1 MVFRIFCSIFATEIN
16 KIIMKTSEQTIQQIE
31 RALRKIAAKFP
42 PEKEA
47 EKMTD
52 IHLRV
57 SQETGEIRA
66 YNDDEEELDRCVVEE
81 WINNPAEDFYQ
92 QIPSVLRKCIEKLKD
107 TVESMSILKPFSLV
121 LEDDDKETVA
131 ELYLVDDETVI
142 IDPDLM
148 EGLEDDLNN
157 FLEKLLA
164 E

>member
-1 MVFRIFCSIFATEIN
+1 MQVQRFFITFVAEIN
-16 KIIMKTSEQTIQQIE
+16 IGIMKTSEQTFQQIE
-31 RALRKIAAKFP
+31 RAIRKIAAKFP

-47 EKMTD
+47 DIMTD

-66 YNDDEEELDRCVVEE
+66 YDDNDVELDRCVVEE
-81 WINNPAEDFYQ
+81 WIENPAEDFYE
-92 QIPSVLRKCIEKLKD
+92 QIPSVFRKCIEKMKD
-107 TVESMSILKPFSLV
+107 VVENMSILKPFSLV

-148 EGLEDDLNN
+148 EGLDDDLNS
-157 FLEKLLA
+157 FLENLLKD
-164 E
+164 

>member
-1 MVFRIFCSIFATEIN
+1 
-16 KIIMKTSEQTIQQIE
+16 MKPTEQTIQQIE

-47 EKMTD
+47 EIMTD
-52 IHLRV
+52 IHIRV
-57 SQETGEIRA
+57 SQDTGEIRA

-81 WINNPAEDFYQ
+81 WIENPDENFYQ
-92 QIPSVLRKCIEKLKD
+92 EITSILRKCIEKLKD
-107 TVESMSILKPFSLV
+107 TVEGMSILKPFSLV
-121 LEDDDKETVA
+121 LEDDDKESVA

-148 EGLEDDLNN
+148 EGLEDDLNS
-157 FLEKLLA
+157 FLENLLA

>member
-1 MVFRIFCSIFATEIN
+1 
-16 KIIMKTSEQTIQQIE
+16 MKPSEQTIQQIE

-47 EKMTD
+47 EIMTD
-52 IHLRV
+52 IHIRV
-57 SQETGEIRA
+57 SQDTGEIRA

-81 WINNPAEDFYQ
+81 WINNPDENFYQ
-92 QIPSVLRKCIEKLKD
+92 EITSILRKCIEKLKD
-107 TVESMSILKPFSLV
+107 TVEGMSILKPFSLV
-121 LEDDDKETVA
+121 LEDDDKESVA

-157 FLEKLLA
+157 FLENLLA

>member
-1 MVFRIFCSIFATEIN
+1 
-16 KIIMKTSEQTIQQIE
+16 MKPSEQTILQIE

-47 EKMTD
+47 EIMTD
-52 IHLRV
+52 IHIRV
-57 SQETGEIRA
+57 SQDTGEIRA

-81 WINNPAEDFYQ
+81 WINNPDENFYQ
-92 QIPSVLRKCIEKLKD
+92 EITPILRKCIEKLKD
-107 TVESMSILKPFSLV
+107 TVEGMSILKPFSLV
-121 LEDDDKETVA
+121 LEDDDKESVA

-148 EGLEDDLNN
+148 EGLEDDLNS
-157 FLEKLLA
+157 FLENLLK

>member
-1 MVFRIFCSIFATEIN
+1 
-16 KIIMKTSEQTIQQIE
+16 MKTSEQTIQQIE
-31 RALRKIAAKFP
+31 RAIRKIAAKYP

-47 EKMTD
+47 EIMTD

-107 TVESMSILKPFSLV
+107 TVEGMSILKPFSLV

-148 EGLEDDLNN
+148 EGLEDDLNS
-157 FLEKLLA
+157 FLEKLLK

>member
-148 EGLEDDLNN
+148 EGLEDDLNS

>member
-1 MVFRIFCSIFATEIN
+1 
-16 KIIMKTSEQTIQQIE
+16 MKPSEQTIQQIE

-47 EKMTD
+47 EIMTD
-52 IHLRV
+52 IHIRV
-57 SQETGEIRA
+57 SQDTGEIRA

-81 WINNPAEDFYQ
+81 WIENPDENFYQ
-92 QIPSVLRKCIEKLKD
+92 EITSIIRKCIEKLKD
-107 TVESMSILKPFSLV
+107 TVEGMSILKPFSLV
-121 LEDDDKETVA
+121 LEDDDKESVA

-157 FLEKLLA
+157 FLENLLK

>member
-1 MVFRIFCSIFATEIN
+1 
-16 KIIMKTSEQTIQQIE
+16 MKPSEQTIQQIE

-47 EKMTD
+47 EIMTD
-52 IHLRV
+52 IHIRV
-57 SQETGEIRA
+57 SQDTGEIRA

-81 WINNPAEDFYQ
+81 WINNPDENFYQ
-92 QIPSVLRKCIEKLKD
+92 EITSIIRKCIEKLKD
-107 TVESMSILKPFSLV
+107 TVEGMSILKPFSLV
-121 LEDDDKETVA
+121 LEDDDKESVA

-157 FLEKLLA
+157 FLENLLK

>member
-1 MVFRIFCSIFATEIN
+1 
-16 KIIMKTSEQTIQQIE
+16 MKPSEQTIQQIE

-47 EKMTD
+47 EIMTD
-52 IHLRV
+52 IHIRV
-57 SQETGEIRA
+57 SQDTGEIRA

-81 WINNPAEDFYQ
+81 WIENPDENFYQ
-92 QIPSVLRKCIEKLKD
+92 EIPPILRKCIEKLKD
-107 TVESMSILKPFSLV
+107 TVEGMSILKPFSLV
-121 LEDDDKETVA
+121 LEDDDKESVA

-148 EGLEDDLNN
+148 EGLEDDLNS
-157 FLEKLLA
+157 FLENLLK

>member
-1 MVFRIFCSIFATEIN
+1 
-16 KIIMKTSEQTIQQIE
+16 MKPSEQTIQQIE
-31 RALRKIAAKFP
+31 RAIRKIAAKYP

-47 EKMTD
+47 EVMTD

-107 TVESMSILKPFSLV
+107 TVEGMSILKPFSLV

-157 FLEKLLA
+157 FLEKLLK

>member
-1 MVFRIFCSIFATEIN
+1 
-16 KIIMKTSEQTIQQIE
+16 MKPSEQTIQQIE

-47 EKMTD
+47 EIMTD
-52 IHLRV
+52 IHIRV
-57 SQETGEIRA
+57 SQDTGEIRA

-81 WINNPAEDFYQ
+81 WINNPDENFYQ
-92 QIPSVLRKCIEKLKD
+92 EIPPILRKCIEKLKD
-107 TVESMSILKPFSLV
+107 TVEGMSILKPFSLV
-121 LEDDDKETVA
+121 LEDDDKESVA

-148 EGLEDDLNN
+148 EGLEDDLNS
-157 FLEKLLA
+157 FLENLLA

>member
-1 MVFRIFCSIFATEIN
+1 MQVKRFFITFVAEIN
-16 KIIMKTSEQTIQQIE
+16 IGIMKTSEQTFQQIE
-31 RALRKIAAKFP
+31 RAIRKIAAKFP

-47 EKMTD
+47 DIMTD

-66 YNDDEEELDRCVVEE
+66 YDDNDVELDRCVVEE
-81 WINNPAEDFYQ
+81 WIENPAEDFYQ
-92 QIPSVLRKCIEKLKD
+92 QIPSVFRKCIEKMKD
-107 TVESMSILKPFSLV
+107 VVENMSILKPFSLV

-148 EGLEDDLNN
+148 EGLDDDLNS
-157 FLEKLLA
+157 FLENLLKD
-164 E
+164 

>member
-1 MVFRIFCSIFATEIN
+1 
-16 KIIMKTSEQTIQQIE
+16 MKPSEQTIQQIE

-47 EKMTD
+47 EIMTD
-52 IHLRV
+52 IHIRV
-57 SQETGEIRA
+57 SQDTGEIRA

-81 WINNPAEDFYQ
+81 WIENPDENFYQ
-92 QIPSVLRKCIEKLKD
+92 EITSILRKCIEKLKD
-107 TVESMSILKPFSLV
+107 TVEGMSILKPFSLV
-121 LEDDDKETVA
+121 LEDDDKESVA

-148 EGLEDDLNN
+148 EGLEDDLNS
-157 FLEKLLA
+157 FLENLLA

>member
-1 MVFRIFCSIFATEIN
+1 
-16 KIIMKTSEQTIQQIE
+16 MKPSEQTIQQIE

-47 EKMTD
+47 EIMTD
-52 IHLRV
+52 IHIRV
-57 SQETGEIRA
+57 SQDTGEIRA

-81 WINNPAEDFYQ
+81 WINNPDENFYQ
-92 QIPSVLRKCIEKLKD
+92 EIISILRKCIEKLKD
-107 TVESMSILKPFSLV
+107 TVEGMSILKPFSLV
-121 LEDDDKETVA
+121 LEDDDKESVA

-148 EGLEDDLNN
+148 EGLEDDLNS
-157 FLEKLLA
+157 FLENLLK

>member
-1 MVFRIFCSIFATEIN
+1 
-16 KIIMKTSEQTIQQIE
+16 MKPSEQTIQQIE

-47 EKMTD
+47 EIMTD
-52 IHLRV
+52 IHIRV
-57 SQETGEIRA
+57 SQDTGEIRA

-81 WINNPAEDFYQ
+81 WINNPDENFYQ
-92 QIPSVLRKCIEKLKD
+92 EIPPILRKCIEKLKD
-107 TVESMSILKPFSLV
+107 TVEGMSILKPFSLV
-121 LEDDDKETVA
+121 LEDDDKESVA

-157 FLEKLLA
+157 FLENLLK

>member
-1 MVFRIFCSIFATEIN
+1 MKAT
-16 KIIMKTSEQTIQQIE
+16 EQTIQQIE

-47 EKMTD
+47 EIMTD
-52 IHLRV
+52 IHIRV
-57 SQETGEIRA
+57 SQDTGEIRA

-81 WINNPAEDFYQ
+81 WINNPDENFYQ
-92 QIPSVLRKCIEKLKD
+92 EIPPILRKCIEKLKD
-107 TVESMSILKPFSLV
+107 TVEGMSILKPFSLV
-121 LEDDDKETVA
+121 LEDDDKESVA

-148 EGLEDDLNN
+148 EGLEDDLNS
-157 FLEKLLA
+157 FLENLLK

>member
-1 MVFRIFCSIFATEIN
+1 
-16 KIIMKTSEQTIQQIE
+16 MKPSEQTIQQIE

-47 EKMTD
+47 EIMTD
-52 IHLRV
+52 IHIRV
-57 SQETGEIRA
+57 SQDTGEIRA

-81 WINNPAEDFYQ
+81 WINNPDENFYQ
-92 QIPSVLRKCIEKLKD
+92 EIPPILRKCIEKLKD
-107 TVESMSILKPFSLV
+107 TVEGMSILKPFSLV
-121 LEDDDKETVA
+121 LEDDDKESVA

-148 EGLEDDLNN
+148 EGLEDDLNS
-157 FLEKLLA
+157 FLEKLLK

>member
-1 MVFRIFCSIFATEIN
+1 
-16 KIIMKTSEQTIQQIE
+16 MKTSEQTIQQIE

-148 EGLEDDLNN
+148 EGLEDDLNS

>member
-1 MVFRIFCSIFATEIN
+1 
-16 KIIMKTSEQTIQQIE
+16 MKPSEQTIQQIE

-47 EKMTD
+47 EIMTD
-52 IHLRV
+52 IHIRV
-57 SQETGEIRA
+57 SQDTGEIRA

-81 WINNPAEDFYQ
+81 WIENPDENFYQ
-92 QIPSVLRKCIEKLKD
+92 EITPILRKCIEKLKD
-107 TVESMSILKPFSLV
+107 TVEGMSILKPFSLV
-121 LEDDDKETVA
+121 LEDDDKESLA

-148 EGLEDDLNN
+148 EGLEDDLNS
-157 FLEKLLA
+157 FLEKLLK